1 MGRGLEHMVYKERL
15 RELGLLSPE
24 KGLWKDIMT
33 ANNWLIAGCRK
44 DRNRLFLEQH
54 DEKERRDE

>member
-15 RELGLLSPE
+15 RELGLFSPE

-33 ANNWLIAGCRK
+33 ANNWLIAGCGK